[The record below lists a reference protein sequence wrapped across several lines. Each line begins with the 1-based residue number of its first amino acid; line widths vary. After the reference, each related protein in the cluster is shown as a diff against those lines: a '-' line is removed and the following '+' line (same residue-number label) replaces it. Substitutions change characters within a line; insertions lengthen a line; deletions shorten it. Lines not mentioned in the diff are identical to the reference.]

1 MQRLSRSLRYNG
13 VVVQRLAPRL
23 RLSLI
28 QSQIQQQLQSQQ
40 QEQQQRRWNIGVPVP
55 QVDQDFKPRPPT
67 GLTTDMAEGIVDATH
82 FYIRHGIS
90 GQRLKVLAD
99 LDLPVVEKWQKMME
113 IYLTTQVHVTAGLG
127 YPPDDEGL
135 NLYARHLAVCI
146 QTSDSTMKELFTEV
160 RRDTWREVV
169 GTTFHLDAKDI
180 PILSIVDARNLMHKI
195 SSKMIEP
202 DLLLQIQQRT
212 AKITGPDPNIV
223 LQEKHKILQDILVTQ
238 VYLGGNPSLV
248 EQVGFGTGAQAYAKL
263 QCAMTDHEGDPLMAE
278 YASSAM
284 LKVFRASGIDV
295 NNISGPGLNIST

>member
-1 MQRLSRSLRYNG
+1 MLRSSLLRCT
-13 VVVQRLAPRL
+13 VQRHL
-23 RLSLI
+23 RA
-28 QSQIQQQLQSQQ
+28 QQQQQRQS
-40 QEQQQRRWNIGVPVP
+40 RRWNIGVPIP
-55 QVDQDFKPRPPT
+55 EVDEEFKPRPPQS
-67 GLTTDMAEGIVDATH
+67 LSSDMAEGIVDATH

-90 GQRLKVLAD
+90 GQRLKILAD
-99 LDLPVVEKWQKMME
+99 LDLPVVVKWQKMME

-127 YPPDDEGL
+127 YSPDDEGL

-180 PILSIVDARNLMHKI
+180 PVLSIVDARNLMHKI

-202 DLLLQIQQRT
+202 DLLVEIQQRT

-223 LQEKHKILQDILVTQ
+223 LQEKHKILQDILVSQ
-238 VYLGGNPSLV
+238 VYLGGAPSLV

-263 QCAMTDHEGDPLMAE
+263 QCAMTDHEGDPLIAE

-284 LKVFRASGIDV
+284 MKVLRASGIDV
-295 NNISGPGLNIST
+295 NNISGPGLGISA